1 MKKIPKSIISLV
13 ILTVLIFGVLVF
25 LIRHYDQK
33 VEGLQNENTNYQRQ
47 IKQLERDNQ
56 KKNDIIE
63 RQDKEVVSKEEDS
76 IRKQSKK
83 FVDILFS
90 LKPKEAFKDKEKAL
104 DPLLS
109 EDYKK
114 DLFQDTRGKNNMFG
128 KVEVSNVKTFLEEYR
143 PQNETYDVYVQFDEK
158 VQDIDEEKSTTE
170 KTSGKI
176 HFVRKNGKW
185 LIDNFER
192 FTLNRNTSADPK

>member
-104 DPLLS
+104 DSLLS

>member
-104 DPLLS
+104 DSLIS

-158 VQDIDEEKSTTE
+158 VQDIDEEKSTIE

>member
-90 LKPKEAFKDKEKAL
+90 LKPKEAFKDKEKTL
-104 DPLLS
+104 EPLLS